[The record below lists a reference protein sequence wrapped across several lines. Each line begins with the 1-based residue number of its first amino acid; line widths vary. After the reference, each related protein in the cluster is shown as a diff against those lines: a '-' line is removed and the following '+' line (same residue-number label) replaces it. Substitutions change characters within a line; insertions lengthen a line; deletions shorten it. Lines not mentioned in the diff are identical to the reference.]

1 MCDKMKFYELSA
13 MQRRQ
18 YYLKKGINFVDIDA
32 TELDRLDQLS
42 ENVVSKITL
51 PLGLVQELIVNEQ
64 TYCVPM
70 CTEEPS
76 VVAAANH
83 GAKFFNLAGGT
94 KCICQRQGI
103 YGQII
108 CEINSQFNLVMLQN
122 KLPNIIDAVNQKFD
136 SLIKHGGGLRK
147 IETFV
152 KEDMLYLRTLVDPAD
167 AMGANK
173 TNLILEDISQRLQKM
188 TGISELLC
196 AILSNYP
203 SQFVQA
209 KVEIPLQ
216 LVGTH
221 LATKIAKL
229 SRIGQVDPYRAV
241 TNNKGIMNGVDAVLL
256 ASGND
261 YRAVESACGVQASS
275 DGHYTSLSKWQIAEN
290 KLIGCLT
297 LPLAIGVVGGSISAR
312 KDVQQSFSLLGK
324 VNAQQLANIIAS
336 IGLAN
341 NFAAL
346 YAITSRGINAGHMK
360 LQARNVVAQLE
371 ADHNQKKQVL
381 NQMIANQKFTLT
393 DAKQIL
399 ELIRKQDN

>member
-1 MCDKMKFYELSA
+1 MKFYELSA

-18 YYLKKGINFVDIDA
+18 YYLNKGINFVDIDA
-32 TELDRLDQLS
+32 TELDGLDQLS

-51 PLGLVQELIVNEQ
+51 PLGVVQELIVNEQ

-108 CEINSQFNLVMLQN
+108 CEITSQFNLGMLQN
-122 KLPNIIDAVNQKFD
+122 KLPNIIEAVNQKFD

-261 YRAVESACGVQASS
+261 YRAVEAACGVQASI
-275 DGHYTSLSKWQIAEN
+275 DGHYTSLSKWQIEGN

-360 LQARNVVAQLE
+360 LQARNIVAQLE

-381 NQMIANQKFTLT
+381 NHMIANQKFTLT

>member
-1 MCDKMKFYELSA
+1 MKFYELSA

-18 YYLKKGINFVDIDA
+18 YYLNKGINFVDIDA

-51 PLGLVQELIVNEQ
+51 PLGVVQELIVNEQ

-108 CEINSQFNLVMLQN
+108 CEVNSQFNLVMLQN
-122 KLPNIIDAVNQKFD
+122 KLPNIIEAVNQKFD

-261 YRAVESACGVQASS
+261 YRAVEAACGVQASI
-275 DGHYTSLSKWQIAEN
+275 DGHYTSLSKWQIEEN

-346 YAITSRGINAGHMK
+346 YAITSQGINAGHMK

>member
-1 MCDKMKFYELSA
+1 MKFYELSA

-18 YYLKKGINFVDIDA
+18 YYLNKGINFVDIDA

-51 PLGLVQELIVNEQ
+51 PLGVVQELIVNEQ

-108 CEINSQFNLVMLQN
+108 CEITSQFNLVMLQN
-122 KLPNIIDAVNQKFD
+122 KLPNIIEAVNQKFD

-188 TGISELLC
+188 TGVSELIC

-261 YRAVESACGVQASS
+261 YRAVEAACGVQASI
-275 DGHYTSLSKWQIAEN
+275 DGHYTSLSKWQIEGN

-346 YAITSRGINAGHMK
+346 YAITSQGINAGHMK

-371 ADHNQKKQVL
+371 ADNNQKKQVL

>member
-1 MCDKMKFYELSA
+1 MKFYELSA

-122 KLPNIIDAVNQKFD
+122 KLPNIIEAVNQKFD

-188 TGISELLC
+188 TGVSELLC

-261 YRAVESACGVQASS
+261 YRAVETACGVQASS
-275 DGHYTSLSKWQIAEN
+275 DGHYTSLSKWQIEEN

>member
-1 MCDKMKFYELSA
+1 MKFYELSA

-18 YYLKKGINFVDIDA
+18 YYLNKGINFVDIDA

-108 CEINSQFNLVMLQN
+108 CEINSQFNLGMLQN

-147 IETFV
+147 VETFV

-188 TGISELLC
+188 TGVSELIC

-261 YRAVESACGVQASS
+261 YRAVEAACGVQASI
-275 DGHYTSLSKWQIAEN
+275 DGHYTSLSKWQIEGN

>member
-1 MCDKMKFYELSA
+1 MKFYELSA

-32 TELDRLDQLS
+32 TELDGLDQLS

-51 PLGLVQELIVNEQ
+51 PLGVVQELIVNEQ

-108 CEINSQFNLVMLQN
+108 CEITSQFNFGMLQN
-122 KLPNIIDAVNQKFD
+122 KLPNIIEAVNQKFD

-188 TGISELLC
+188 TGVSELIC

-261 YRAVESACGVQASS
+261 YRAVEAACGVQASI
-275 DGHYTSLSKWQIAEN
+275 DGHYTSLSKWQIEGN

>member
-1 MCDKMKFYELSA
+1 MKFYELSA

-51 PLGLVQELIVNEQ
+51 PLGVVQELIVNEQ

-122 KLPNIIDAVNQKFD
+122 KLPNIIEAVNQKFD

-188 TGISELLC
+188 TGVSELLC

-261 YRAVESACGVQASS
+261 YRAVETACGVQASI
-275 DGHYTSLSKWQIAEN
+275 DGHYTSLSKWQIEEN

-346 YAITSRGINAGHMK
+346 YAITSQGINAGHMK

-371 ADHNQKKQVL
+371 ADNNQKKQVL

>member
-1 MCDKMKFYELSA
+1 MKFYELSA

-18 YYLKKGINFVDIDA
+18 YYLNKGINFVDIDA

-51 PLGLVQELIVNEQ
+51 PLGVVQELIVNEQ

-108 CEINSQFNLVMLQN
+108 CEVNSQFNLVMLQN
-122 KLPNIIDAVNQKFD
+122 KLPNIIEAVNQKFD

-261 YRAVESACGVQASS
+261 YRAVEAACGVQASI
-275 DGHYTSLSKWQIAEN
+275 DGHYTSLSKWQIEEN

-346 YAITSRGINAGHMK
+346 YAITSQGINAGHMK

-381 NQMIANQKFTLT
+381 NHMIANQKFTLT

>member
-1 MCDKMKFYELSA
+1 MKFYELSA

-18 YYLKKGINFVDIDA
+18 YYLNKGINFVDIDA

-51 PLGLVQELIVNEQ
+51 PLGVVQELIVNEQ

-122 KLPNIIDAVNQKFD
+122 KLPNIIEAVNQKFD

-209 KVEIPLQ
+209 KVGIPLQ

-275 DGHYTSLSKWQIAEN
+275 DGHYTSLSKWQIEEN

-381 NQMIANQKFTLT
+381 NHMIANQKFTLT

>member
-1 MCDKMKFYELSA
+1 MKFYELSA

-18 YYLKKGINFVDIDA
+18 YYLNKGINFVDIDA
-32 TELDRLDQLS
+32 TELDGLDQLS

-51 PLGLVQELIVNEQ
+51 PLGVVQELIVNEQ

-108 CEINSQFNLVMLQN
+108 CEITSQFNLGMLQN
-122 KLPNIIDAVNQKFD
+122 KLPNIIEAVNQKFD

-261 YRAVESACGVQASS
+261 YRAVEAACGVQASI
-275 DGHYTSLSKWQIAEN
+275 DGHYTSLSKWQIEGN

-360 LQARNVVAQLE
+360 LQARNIVAQLE

>member
-1 MCDKMKFYELSA
+1 MKFYELSA

-18 YYLKKGINFVDIDA
+18 YYLNKGINFVDIDA

-51 PLGLVQELIVNEQ
+51 PLGVVQELIVNEQ

-94 KCICQRQGI
+94 RCICQRQGI

-122 KLPNIIDAVNQKFD
+122 KLPNIIEAVNQKFD

-261 YRAVESACGVQASS
+261 YRAVEAACGVQASI
-275 DGHYTSLSKWQIAEN
+275 DGHYTSLSKWQIEEN

>member
-1 MCDKMKFYELSA
+1 MKFYELSA

-108 CEINSQFNLVMLQN
+108 CEITSQFNFGMLQN
-122 KLPNIIDAVNQKFD
+122 KLPNIIEAVNQKFD

-188 TGISELLC
+188 TGVSELIC

-261 YRAVESACGVQASS
+261 YRAVEAACGVQASI
-275 DGHYTSLSKWQIAEN
+275 DGHYTSLSKWQIEGN

>member
-1 MCDKMKFYELSA
+1 MKFYELSA

-18 YYLKKGINFVDIDA
+18 YYLNKGINFVDIDA

-51 PLGLVQELIVNEQ
+51 PLGVVQELIVNEQ

-108 CEINSQFNLVMLQN
+108 CEVNSQFNLVMLQN
-122 KLPNIIDAVNQKFD
+122 KLPNIIEAVNQKFD

-261 YRAVESACGVQASS
+261 YRAVEAACGVQASS
-275 DGHYTSLSKWQIAEN
+275 DGHYTSLSKWQIEEN

-346 YAITSRGINAGHMK
+346 YAITSQGINAGHMK

>member
-1 MCDKMKFYELSA
+1 MKFYELSA

-18 YYLKKGINFVDIDA
+18 YYLNKGINFVDIDA

-122 KLPNIIDAVNQKFD
+122 KLPNIIEAVNQKFD

-188 TGISELLC
+188 TGVSELIC

-261 YRAVESACGVQASS
+261 YRAVEAACGVQASI
-275 DGHYTSLSKWQIAEN
+275 DGHYTSLSKWQIEGN

-360 LQARNVVAQLE
+360 LQSRNIVAQLE

-381 NQMIANQKFTLT
+381 NHMIANQKFTLT

>member
-1 MCDKMKFYELSA
+1 MKFYELSA

-18 YYLKKGINFVDIDA
+18 YYLNKGINFVDIDA
-32 TELDRLDQLS
+32 TELDGLDQLS

-51 PLGLVQELIVNEQ
+51 PLGVVQELIVNEQ

-108 CEINSQFNLVMLQN
+108 CEVNSQFNLVMLQN
-122 KLPNIIDAVNQKFD
+122 KLPNIIEAVNQKFD

-188 TGISELLC
+188 TGVSELIC

-275 DGHYTSLSKWQIAEN
+275 DGHYTSLSKWQIEEN

-381 NQMIANQKFTLT
+381 NHMIANQKFTLT

>member
-1 MCDKMKFYELSA
+1 MKFYELSA

-18 YYLKKGINFVDIDA
+18 YYLNKGINFVDIDA

-51 PLGLVQELIVNEQ
+51 PLGVVQELIVNEQ

-122 KLPNIIDAVNQKFD
+122 KLPNIIEAVNQKFD

-188 TGISELLC
+188 TGVSELIC

-261 YRAVESACGVQASS
+261 YRAVEAACGVQASI
-275 DGHYTSLSKWQIAEN
+275 DGHYTSLSKWQIEGN

-346 YAITSRGINAGHMK
+346 YAITSQGINAGHMK

>member
-1 MCDKMKFYELSA
+1 MKFYELSA

-18 YYLKKGINFVDIDA
+18 YYLNKGINFVDIDA

-51 PLGLVQELIVNEQ
+51 PLGVVQELIVNEQ

-122 KLPNIIDAVNQKFD
+122 KLPNIIEAVNQKFD

-167 AMGANK
+167 AMGDNK

-275 DGHYTSLSKWQIAEN
+275 DGHYTSLSKWQIEEN

-371 ADHNQKKQVL
+371 ADNNQKKQVL

>member
-1 MCDKMKFYELSA
+1 MKFYELSS

-18 YYLKKGINFVDIDA
+18 YYLNKGINFVDIDA

-51 PLGLVQELIVNEQ
+51 PLGVVQELIVNEQ

-122 KLPNIIDAVNQKFD
+122 KLPNIIEAVNQKFD

-261 YRAVESACGVQASS
+261 YRAVETACGVQASI
-275 DGHYTSLSKWQIAEN
+275 DGHYTSLSKWQIEEN

-346 YAITSRGINAGHMK
+346 YAITSQGINAGHMK

-371 ADHNQKKQVL
+371 ADNNQKKQVL

>member
-1 MCDKMKFYELSA
+1 MKFYELSA

-18 YYLKKGINFVDIDA
+18 YYLNKGINFVDIDA

-51 PLGLVQELIVNEQ
+51 PLGVVQELIVNEQ

-94 KCICQRQGI
+94 KCMCQRQGI

-108 CEINSQFNLVMLQN
+108 CEVNSQFNLVMLQN
-122 KLPNIIDAVNQKFD
+122 KLPNIIEAVNQKFD

-261 YRAVESACGVQASS
+261 YRAVEAACGVQASI
-275 DGHYTSLSKWQIAEN
+275 DGHYTSLSKWQIEGN

-346 YAITSRGINAGHMK
+346 YAITSQGINSGHMK

>member
-1 MCDKMKFYELSA
+1 MKFYELSA

-18 YYLKKGINFVDIDA
+18 YYLNKGINFVDIDA

-51 PLGLVQELIVNEQ
+51 PLGVVQELIVNEQ

-108 CEINSQFNLVMLQN
+108 CEVNSQFNLVMLQN
-122 KLPNIIDAVNQKFD
+122 KLPNIIEAVNQKFD

-188 TGISELLC
+188 TGVSELIC

-261 YRAVESACGVQASS
+261 YRAVETACGVQASI
-275 DGHYTSLSKWQIAEN
+275 DGHYTSLSKWQIEEN

-346 YAITSRGINAGHMK
+346 YAITSQGINAGHMK

-371 ADHNQKKQVL
+371 ADNNQKKQVL

>member
-1 MCDKMKFYELSA
+1 MKFYELSA

-18 YYLKKGINFVDIDA
+18 YYLNKGINFVDIDA

-51 PLGLVQELIVNEQ
+51 PLGVVQELIVNEQ

-122 KLPNIIDAVNQKFD
+122 KLPNIIEAVNQKFD

-275 DGHYTSLSKWQIAEN
+275 DGHYTSLSKWQIEEN

-324 VNAQQLANIIAS
+324 VNAHQLANIIAS

-381 NQMIANQKFTLT
+381 NHMIANQKFTLT

>member
-18 YYLKKGINFVDIDA
+18 YYLNKGINFVDIDA

-51 PLGLVQELIVNEQ
+51 PLGVVQELIVNEQ

-122 KLPNIIDAVNQKFD
+122 KLPNIIEAVNQKFD

-188 TGISELLC
+188 TGVSELIC

-261 YRAVESACGVQASS
+261 YRAVESACGVQASI
-275 DGHYTSLSKWQIAEN
+275 DGHYTSLSKWQIEEN

-346 YAITSRGINAGHMK
+346 YAITSQGINAGHMK

>member
-1 MCDKMKFYELSA
+1 MKFYELSA

-18 YYLKKGINFVDIDA
+18 YYLNKGINFVDIDA

-122 KLPNIIDAVNQKFD
+122 KLPNIIEAVNQKFD

-188 TGISELLC
+188 TGVSELLC

-261 YRAVESACGVQASS
+261 YRAVETACGVQASI
-275 DGHYTSLSKWQIAEN
+275 DGHYTSLSKWQIEEN

-346 YAITSRGINAGHMK
+346 YAITSQGINAGHMK

>member
-1 MCDKMKFYELSA
+1 MKFYELSA

-122 KLPNIIDAVNQKFD
+122 KLPNIIEAVNQKFD

-188 TGISELLC
+188 TGVSELLC

-261 YRAVESACGVQASS
+261 YRAVETACGVQASI
-275 DGHYTSLSKWQIAEN
+275 DGHYTSLSKWQIEGN

-360 LQARNVVAQLE
+360 LQARNIVAQLE

-381 NQMIANQKFTLT
+381 NHMIANQKFTLT

>member
-1 MCDKMKFYELSA
+1 MKFYELSA

-18 YYLKKGINFVDIDA
+18 YYLNKGINFVDIDA

-122 KLPNIIDAVNQKFD
+122 KLPNIIEAVNQKFD

-188 TGISELLC
+188 TGVSELIC

-261 YRAVESACGVQASS
+261 YRAVEAACGVQASI
-275 DGHYTSLSKWQIAEN
+275 DGHYTSLSKWQIEGN

>member
-1 MCDKMKFYELSA
+1 MKFYELSA

-18 YYLKKGINFVDIDA
+18 YYLNKGINFVDIDA

-51 PLGLVQELIVNEQ
+51 PLGVVQELIVNEQ

-108 CEINSQFNLVMLQN
+108 CEVNSQFNLVMLQN
-122 KLPNIIDAVNQKFD
+122 KLPNIIEAVNQKFD

-188 TGISELLC
+188 TGVSELLC

-261 YRAVESACGVQASS
+261 YRAVEAACGVQASI
-275 DGHYTSLSKWQIAEN
+275 DGHYTSLSKWQIEEN

>member
-1 MCDKMKFYELSA
+1 MKFYELSA

-18 YYLKKGINFVDIDA
+18 YYLNKGINFVDIDA

-51 PLGLVQELIVNEQ
+51 PLGVVQELIVNEQ

-122 KLPNIIDAVNQKFD
+122 KLPNIIEAVNQKFD

-173 TNLILEDISQRLQKM
+173 TNLILEDISQRLHKM

-261 YRAVESACGVQASS
+261 YRAVESACGVQASI
-275 DGHYTSLSKWQIAEN
+275 DGHYTSLSKWQIEEN

-346 YAITSRGINAGHMK
+346 YAITSQGINAGHMK

>member
-1 MCDKMKFYELSA
+1 MKFYELSA
-13 MQRRQ
+13 MQRRK
-18 YYLKKGINFVDIDA
+18 YYLNKGINFVDIDA

-51 PLGLVQELIVNEQ
+51 PLGVVQELIVNEQ

-108 CEINSQFNLVMLQN
+108 CEVNSQFNLVMLQN
-122 KLPNIIDAVNQKFD
+122 KLPNIIEAVNQKFD

-261 YRAVESACGVQASS
+261 YRAVEAACGVQASI
-275 DGHYTSLSKWQIAEN
+275 DGHYTSLSKWQIEGN

-346 YAITSRGINAGHMK
+346 YAITSQGINAGHMK

>member
-1 MCDKMKFYELSA
+1 MKFYELSA

-122 KLPNIIDAVNQKFD
+122 KLPNIIEAVNQKFD

-188 TGISELLC
+188 TGVSELIC

-261 YRAVESACGVQASS
+261 YRAVEAACGVQASI
-275 DGHYTSLSKWQIAEN
+275 DGHYTSLSKWQIEEN

-346 YAITSRGINAGHMK
+346 YAITSQGINAGHMK

-371 ADHNQKKQVL
+371 ADNNQKKQVL

>member
-1 MCDKMKFYELSA
+1 MKFYELSA

-18 YYLKKGINFVDIDA
+18 YYLNKGINFVDIDA
-32 TELDRLDQLS
+32 TELDGLDQLS

-51 PLGLVQELIVNEQ
+51 PLGVVQELIVNEQ

-122 KLPNIIDAVNQKFD
+122 KLPNIIEAVNQKFD

-188 TGISELLC
+188 TGVSELLC

-261 YRAVESACGVQASS
+261 YRAVETACGVQASI
-275 DGHYTSLSKWQIAEN
+275 DGHYTSLSKWQIEEN

-346 YAITSRGINAGHMK
+346 YAITSQGINAGHMK

-371 ADHNQKKQVL
+371 ADNNQKKQVL

>member
-1 MCDKMKFYELSA
+1 MKFYELSA

-18 YYLKKGINFVDIDA
+18 YYLKKGINFVDIDV

-51 PLGLVQELIVNEQ
+51 PLGVVQELIVNEQ

-147 IETFV
+147 IDTFV

-188 TGISELLC
+188 TGISELIC

-216 LVGTH
+216 LVGMH

-229 SRIGQVDPYRAV
+229 SKIGQVDPYRAV

-261 YRAVESACGVQASS
+261 YRAVEAACGVQASI
-275 DGHYTSLSKWQIAEN
+275 DGHYTSLSKWQIEGN

-360 LQARNVVAQLE
+360 LQARNIVAQLE

-381 NQMIANQKFTLT
+381 NHMIANQKFTLT

>member
-1 MCDKMKFYELSA
+1 MKFYELSA

-51 PLGLVQELIVNEQ
+51 PLGVVQELIVNEQ

-108 CEINSQFNLVMLQN
+108 CEITSQFNFGMLQN
-122 KLPNIIDAVNQKFD
+122 KLPNIIEAVNQKFD

-188 TGISELLC
+188 TGVSELIC

-261 YRAVESACGVQASS
+261 YRAVEAACGVQASI
-275 DGHYTSLSKWQIAEN
+275 DGHYTSLSKWQIEGN

-324 VNAQQLANIIAS
+324 VNSQQLANIIAS

-371 ADHNQKKQVL
+371 ADNNQKKQVL

>member
-1 MCDKMKFYELSA
+1 MKFYELSA

-18 YYLKKGINFVDIDA
+18 YYLNKGINFVDIDA
-32 TELDRLDQLS
+32 TELDGLDQLS

-51 PLGLVQELIVNEQ
+51 PLGVVQELIVNEQ

-122 KLPNIIDAVNQKFD
+122 KLPNIIEAVNQKFD

-188 TGISELLC
+188 TGVSELIC

-261 YRAVESACGVQASS
+261 YRAVESACGVQASI
-275 DGHYTSLSKWQIAEN
+275 DGHYTSLSKWQIEEN

-346 YAITSRGINAGHMK
+346 YAITSQGINAGHMK

>member
-1 MCDKMKFYELSA
+1 MKFYELSA

-18 YYLKKGINFVDIDA
+18 YYLNKGINFVDIDA

-51 PLGLVQELIVNEQ
+51 PLGVVQELIVNEQ

-122 KLPNIIDAVNQKFD
+122 KLPNIIEAVNQKFD

-188 TGISELLC
+188 TGVSELLC

-261 YRAVESACGVQASS
+261 YRAVETACGVQASI
-275 DGHYTSLSKWQIAEN
+275 DGYYTSLSKWQIEEN

-346 YAITSRGINAGHMK
+346 YAITSQGINAGHMK

>member
-1 MCDKMKFYELSA
+1 MKFYELSA

-18 YYLKKGINFVDIDA
+18 YYLNKGINFVDIDA

-51 PLGLVQELIVNEQ
+51 PLGVVQELIVNEQ

-94 KCICQRQGI
+94 RCICQRQGI

-122 KLPNIIDAVNQKFD
+122 KLPNIIEAVNQKFD

-188 TGISELLC
+188 TGVSELLC

-275 DGHYTSLSKWQIAEN
+275 DGHYTSLSKWQIEEN

-381 NQMIANQKFTLT
+381 NHMIANQKFTLT

>member
-1 MCDKMKFYELSA
+1 MKFYELSA

-18 YYLKKGINFVDIDA
+18 YYLNKGINFVDIDA

-51 PLGLVQELIVNEQ
+51 PLGVVQELIVNEQ

-122 KLPNIIDAVNQKFD
+122 KLPNIIEAVNQKFD

-261 YRAVESACGVQASS
+261 YRAVESACGVQASI
-275 DGHYTSLSKWQIAEN
+275 DGHYTSLSKWQIEEN

-346 YAITSRGINAGHMK
+346 YAITSQGINAGHMK

-381 NQMIANQKFTLT
+381 NHMIANQKFTLT

>member
-1 MCDKMKFYELSA
+1 MKFYELSA

-18 YYLKKGINFVDIDA
+18 YYLNKGINFVDIDA

-51 PLGLVQELIVNEQ
+51 PLGVVQELIVNEQ

-94 KCICQRQGI
+94 RCICQRQGI

-122 KLPNIIDAVNQKFD
+122 KLPNIIEAVNQKFD

-261 YRAVESACGVQASS
+261 YRAVEAACGVQASI
-275 DGHYTSLSKWQIAEN
+275 DGHYTSLSKWQIEEN

-324 VNAQQLANIIAS
+324 VNAQQLANIMAS

-360 LQARNVVAQLE
+360 LQARNIVAQLE

-381 NQMIANQKFTLT
+381 NHMIANQKFTLT

>member
-1 MCDKMKFYELSA
+1 MKFYELSA

-18 YYLKKGINFVDIDA
+18 YYLNKGINFVDIDA
-32 TELDRLDQLS
+32 TELDGLDQLS

-51 PLGLVQELIVNEQ
+51 PLGVVQELIVNEQ

-122 KLPNIIDAVNQKFD
+122 KLPNIIEAVNQKFD

-188 TGISELLC
+188 TGVSELIC

-261 YRAVESACGVQASS
+261 YRAVEAACGVQASI
-275 DGHYTSLSKWQIAEN
+275 DGHYTSLSKWQIEEN

-360 LQARNVVAQLE
+360 LQARNIVAQLE

-381 NQMIANQKFTLT
+381 NHMIANQKFTLT

>member
-1 MCDKMKFYELSA
+1 MKFYELSA

-18 YYLKKGINFVDIDA
+18 YYLNKGINFVDIDA

-275 DGHYTSLSKWQIAEN
+275 DGHYTSLSKWQIEEN